1 MDFFTDIGFSV
12 SFLVYDPID
21 KIFEGNGQLV
31 VFQSHGKTECIGF
44 FVEDQLVTWAWLHY
58 FYEFR
63 G

>member
-44 FVEDQLVTWAWLHY
+44 FVEDQLVT
-58 FYEFR
+58 
-63 G
+63 